1 MRTTPS
7 SSETNTPKRAMVSFH
22 LCEPTILFYLSSTQC
37 NADDYYVFTPFEK
50 VPTRIPLASFNEID
64 FVRDVLRPSNGPNA
78 ARGNRSAPVVE
89 LESGKSGLKLVFD
102 TNRALSLIYSSFA
115 D

>member
-1 MRTTPS
+1 
-7 SSETNTPKRAMVSFH
+7 MVSFH